1 MRDDR
6 VMEIIGHGV
15 DLIEVTRIEELL
27 NRDSDF
33 LDGWFTVREIQELGN
48 RENRPDVVAGRVAA
62 KEATVKAFGCG
73 FSGDVS
79 WQDVEILSET
89 TGVPLVLLSG
99 EAKRVADS
107 LGVVSILLSISHTRS
122 AAIASVITTG

>member
-107 LGVVSILLSISHTRS
+107 LGVVGILLSISHTRS